1 MIVDARTIDTLNSTV
16 ADLSLFGQDL
26 AVTVNQQ
33 ASRFPLLLTCAVTG
47 LLLGIWILYRT
58 TGLTRFRRHVLS
70 TLRIAIFVILLLM
83 MMGWTQ
89 QEHPTHK
96 PDLLILIDR
105 SESMQLEDQYPVAD
119 LGSFISGRTTQS
131 EWSLPRWRLLTA
143 WLGNLRLD
151 SANHRWLEDDSELN
165 KPLARLSEDY
175 QISVYHIGS
184 NLRLA
189 GRDVSS
195 HADLSEA
202 QDFDQTESR
211 IGDAIRQAVTQ
222 HRGRSVAAVIVLT
235 DGINTNGSSLQDAS
249 DWIAKKS
256 IPLLIGGIGS
266 LQQTPDIALENPLAP
281 TVAHLGEQLFLE
293 VDLNLL
299 GELATASKPLE
310 VQIIA
315 SLGNNADPFMQ
326 IIESLSNDAPSKR
339 LRIPFVPS
347 QVGRTQ
353 IRVAISETSEESN
366 TENNSVEFEINVTD
380 DATRILLVENMPR
393 FEYRALLDLLGRSI
407 EPDQTSNRFSVDAIL
422 FSSDA
427 RLVAMDERVLASP
440 PTRREQLFQY
450 DVIVI
455 GDVESRML
463 SGQFQQL
470 LIEFVEQRGGGIVF
484 IAGPLGMPTTFAGQ
498 PLEKLFPV
506 AADQFQEADDLGKS
520 NKIILNSLGERFS
533 HLQLGTEVTDNVSA
547 WQTLTV
553 PYWSVTSD
561 LQRPGVHI
569 LSTLGTTN
577 DEVGPLITQQF
588 VGAGKVIFHWF
599 DATWRWNESVEPA
612 AEGQKPFDQYW
623 EQTMR
628 YMSRQTAPTDGSGLI
643 EIVVH
648 GETFVVGEPVP
659 VTVRFLDDRTA
670 PDDDH
675 AVMVV
680 VEHTNGRRQFL
691 RLARLGADRGRFAA
705 TMQGLELGTYHLQL
719 VEPVVSQDGGKDAA
733 IASFTVIA
741 PQGELVRRTLS
752 DVEKRQ
758 IIAPEHGRYFDVSDL
773 HELVAN
779 VPRGTPVRVRSK
791 VAKPIWNANW
801 IVGILI
807 SLLAIDWTLRRRWYN

>member
-1 MIVDARTIDTLNSTV
+1 MIIDTLTIVALHRTV
-16 ADLSLFGQDL
+16 ADPVLFGQDV

-33 ASRFPLLLTCAVTG
+33 ASRFPLLLTCALTG
-47 LLLGIWILYRT
+47 LLLGIWILSRA
-58 TGLTRFRRHVLS
+58 TGLTRFRRRVLS

-89 QEHPTHK
+89 QEHTIQK
-96 PDLLILIDR
+96 PDLLVLIDR
-105 SESMQLEDQYPVAD
+105 SESMQLEDQYSVSE
-119 LGSFISGRTTQS
+119 LGRFISGRTRQS
-131 EWSLPRWRLLTA
+131 EWSLPRWKLLTA
-143 WLGNLRLD
+143 WLGNLRLA
-151 SANHRWLEDDSELN
+151 SANQRWHVDENERH

-175 QISVYHIGS
+175 RISVYHIGS

-189 GRDVSS
+189 GNGVRA

-211 IGDAIRQAVTQ
+211 IGDAIRQAVAQ

-281 TVAHLGEQLFLE
+281 TMAHLGEQLFLE

-299 GELATASKPLE
+299 GELATSSKPLE
-310 VQIIA
+310 VQILA

-326 IIESLSNDAPSKR
+326 IIESVSNDTPSKR

-347 QVGRTQ
+347 QVGQAQ
-353 IRVAISETSEESN
+353 IRVAISEISEESN

-380 DATRILLVENMPR
+380 DATRILLIENMPR
-393 FEYRALLDLLGRSI
+393 FEYRALVDLLGRSV
-407 EPDQTSNRFSVDAIL
+407 EPEQTDNRFTVDTVL

-427 RLVAMDERVLASP
+427 RLVAMDERVLASL
-440 PTRREQLFQY
+440 PTRRDQLFQY
-450 DVIVI
+450 DVIVM

-470 LIEFVEQRGGGIVF
+470 LIEFVEHRGGGIVF

-506 AADQFQEADDLGKS
+506 AADQFQETDELDQV
-520 NKIILNSLGERFS
+520 NKIILNPLGERFA
-533 HLQLGTEVTDNVSA
+533 HLQLGTELTDNVSA
-547 WQTLTV
+547 WQSLTV

-561 LQRPGVHI
+561 LQRPGVHV
-569 LSTLGTTN
+569 LSTWGTAN
-577 DEVGPLITQQF
+577 DEIGPLITQQF
-588 VGAGKVIFHWF
+588 VGAGKVVFHWF
-599 DATWRWNESVEPA
+599 DATWRWNESVQPT

-648 GETFVVGEPVP
+648 GESFVVGEPVP
-659 VTVRFLDDRTA
+659 VTVRFLDERTA

-680 VEHTNGRRQFL
+680 VEHASGRRQFL

-705 TMQGLELGTYHLQL
+705 TMQGLELGTYRLQL
-719 VEPVVSQDGGKDAA
+719 VEPVVSQDGDKDTAA
-733 IASFTVIA
+733 ASFSVIA

-752 DVEKRQ
+752 DIEKRN
-758 IIAPEHGRYFDVSDL
+758 IIDPEHGRYFNVSDL
-773 HELVAN
+773 HELVEN
-779 VPRGTPVRVRSK
+779 VPQGTPVRVRSK

>member
-1 MIVDARTIDTLNSTV
+1 MIVDTRTIVACNSAF
-16 ADLSLFGQDL
+16 ADLALFGQDL
-26 AVTVNQQ
+26 AVTVDQQ

-47 LLLGIWILYRT
+47 LLLGIWILCRT

-89 QEHPTHK
+89 QEHATQK

-105 SESMQLEDQYPVAD
+105 SESMQLEDQYSVAE
-119 LGSFISGRTTQS
+119 LGRFISGRTTQS
-131 EWSLPRWRLLTA
+131 EWSLPRWKLLTA
-143 WLGNLRLD
+143 WLDNLRLD
-151 SANHRWLEDDSELN
+151 SANHRWHEDDSELI

-175 QISVYHIGS
+175 RISVYHIGS

-189 GRDVSS
+189 GRGVSV

-281 TVAHLGEQLFLE
+281 TMAHVGEQLFLE

-326 IIESLSNDAPSKR
+326 IIESVSNGAPSKR

-347 QVGRTQ
+347 QVGRAQ

-380 DATRILLVENMPR
+380 DTTKILLVENMPR

-407 EPDQTSNRFSVDAIL
+407 EPDQTGNRFSVDTVL

-427 RLVAMDERVLASP
+427 RLVAMDERVLASL

-506 AADQFQEADDLGKS
+506 AADQFQEADDLDQA
-520 NKIILNSLGERFS
+520 NKIILNSLGERFA
-533 HLQLGTEVTDNVSA
+533 HLQLGTEFTENVSA
-547 WQTLTV
+547 WQTLTA

-588 VGAGKVIFHWF
+588 VGAGKVVFHWF
-599 DATWRWNESVEPA
+599 DATWRWNESVETA
-612 AEGQKPFDQYW
+612 AERQKPFDQYW

-648 GETFVVGEPVP
+648 GEAFVVGEGVP

-705 TMQGLELGTYHLQL
+705 TMQGLELGTYRLQL
-719 VEPVVSQDGGKDAA
+719 VEPVMFQDGGKNAVV
-733 IASFTVIA
+733 ASFTVVA

-758 IIAPEHGRYFDVSDL
+758 IIDPEHGRYFNVNDL

-791 VAKPIWNANW
+791 IAKPIWNANW
-801 IVGILI
+801 VVGILI

>member
-1 MIVDARTIDTLNSTV
+1 MIVDTRTIVAFNSTF
-16 ADLSLFGQDL
+16 ADLLLFGQDL
-26 AVTVNQQ
+26 AVTVDQQ
-33 ASRFPLLLTCAVTG
+33 ASRFPLLLTCAGTG
-47 LLLGIWILYRT
+47 LLLGIWILCRT
-58 TGLTRFRRHVLS
+58 TGLTRFRRYVLS

-89 QEHPTHK
+89 QEHATQK

-105 SESMQLEDQYPVAD
+105 SESMQLEDQYSVAE
-119 LGSFISGRTTQS
+119 LGRFISGRTTQS
-131 EWSLPRWRLLTA
+131 EWSLPRWKLLTA

-151 SANHRWLEDDSELN
+151 SANHRWHEDDSELI

-175 QISVYHIGS
+175 RISVYHIGS

-189 GRDVSS
+189 GRGVSV

-281 TVAHLGEQLFLE
+281 TMAHLGEQLFLE

-326 IIESLSNDAPSKR
+326 IIESVSNGAPSKR

-347 QVGRTQ
+347 QVGRAQ

-380 DATRILLVENMPR
+380 DTTKILLVENMPR

-407 EPDQTSNRFSVDAIL
+407 EPDQTGNRFSVDTVL

-427 RLVAMDERVLASP
+427 RLVAMDERVLASL

-506 AADQFQEADDLGKS
+506 AADQFQEADDLDQA
-520 NKIILNSLGERFS
+520 NKIILNSLGERFA

-588 VGAGKVIFHWF
+588 VGAGKVVFHWF
-599 DATWRWNESVEPA
+599 DATWRWNESVETA
-612 AEGQKPFDQYW
+612 AERQKPFDQYW

-648 GETFVVGEPVP
+648 GEAFVVGEGVP

-705 TMQGLELGTYHLQL
+705 TMQGLELGTYRLQL
-719 VEPVVSQDGGKDAA
+719 VEPVMSQDGGKNAA
-733 IASFTVIA
+733 VASFTVVA

-758 IIAPEHGRYFDVSDL
+758 IIDPEHGRYFNINDL

-791 VAKPIWNANW
+791 IAKPIWNANW